1 MKTIKNGNGKTV
13 CHADEHNRTVEIVH
27 KGYKT
32 TIVFLENG
40 TMRVT
45 NTKAA

>member
-13 CHADEHNRTVEIVH
+13 CQADENKRMVEIVH

-32 TIVFLENG
+32 TITFLSNG
-40 TMRVT
+40 KMSNT